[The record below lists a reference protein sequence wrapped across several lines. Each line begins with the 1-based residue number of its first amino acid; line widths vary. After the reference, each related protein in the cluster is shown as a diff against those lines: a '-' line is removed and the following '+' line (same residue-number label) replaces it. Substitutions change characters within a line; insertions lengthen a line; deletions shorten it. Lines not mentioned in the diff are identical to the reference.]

1 MNDIV
6 FITVWYLNL
15 SVSLS
20 DNQIFRGSWEIQ
32 RNVGNEMLYIHKLIT
47 SLNTKAFSQSEQYAF
62 RGETTTSL
70 LEINHILFCY

>member
-32 RNVGNEMLYIHKLIT
+32 RNVDNEMLYSHKLIT
-47 SLNTKAFSQSEQYAF
+47 SLNTKVFSQSEQYVF
-62 RGETTTSL
+62 RRETTTSL